1 MDDDANAMPSDGG
14 ETEHERINR
23 ELDQLLSEL
32 RVALPG
38 VQVLLAFLLTVPF
51 SDRFDTV
58 SGESS
63 VLFVAAITL
72 TALASILLISPFV
85 HHRLRFREGTK
96 EEMIRTGNRLGL
108 AGASCL
114 GLAIG
119 CAVYVVGDA
128 GFPDSPARWI
138 GPVLVLVATLTWF
151 VLPLRF
157 RAGQTPKPEG
167 R

>member
-1 MDDDANAMPSDGG
+1 MTPPRRTTDETSSG
-14 ETEHERINR
+14 ETEHQRLNR

-51 SDRFDTV
+51 SDRFDEVT
-58 SGESS
+58 GESS
-63 VLFVAAITL
+63 VLFIASVTL
-72 TALASILLISPFV
+72 AALASILLISPFV

-96 EEMIRTGNRLGL
+96 EEMIRASNRLSL
-108 AGASCL
+108 AGATCL

-119 CAVYVVGDA
+119 CVVYVVGDV

-138 GPVLVLVATLTWF
+138 GPALVVVAALTWF
-151 VLPLRF
+151 LLPLGF
-157 RAGQTPKPEG
+157 RAGQTPEP
-167 R
+167 